1 MKRALNVLLIGMVF
15 QKLTQ
20 LSQILVQAAVE
31 DGVPVTA
38 VQQDFI
44 TTCINPARHYL
55 RFGVSDC
62 GARIESG
69 DVDILLGVDLYEA
82 ARIGADYLA
91 DGGVLIVNSRVVPRP
106 IEGKWGRLAPEL
118 QEKLLG
124 LLRSIA
130 SKVIVLDAAE
140 LADHAGDAQL
150 VRFAMLGAL
159 CGSGVL
165 PLQVETV
172 EKVLSETVMELE
184 REAAVKAFRAALQ
197 QVQTA

>member
-1 MKRALNVLLIGMVF
+1 MKRALNVLVIGMVF

-31 DGVPVTA
+31 EGVPVTA

-55 RFGVSDC
+55 RFGGLNC
-62 GARIESG
+62 GARIEPG
-69 DVDILLGVDLYEA
+69 EVDVLLGVDLYEA

-91 DGGVLIVNSRVVPRP
+91 DGGVLIVNSHVVPRP
-106 IEGKWGRLAPEL
+106 IEGRWGRLAPDL
-118 QEKLLG
+118 QEKLLD

-130 SKVIVLDAAE
+130 SKVIVFDAVE
-140 LADHAGDAQL
+140 LADRAGDAEM

-165 PLQVETV
+165 PLRTETV
-172 EKVLSETVMELE
+172 EKVMGEIVMEFE

-197 QVQTA
+197 QA